1 MDTDRPKKTFSQ
13 YKKPTFP
20 LTDILA
26 FQQESYD
33 MFLKDGLKSLF
44 DEFFPISDSN
54 ERFSISFVS
63 HRLEEPQLT
72 HQKAKEAFTT
82 YAAPLRVVMRLNNT
96 VTKRVVEEE
105 VLLSNIPM
113 MTPQRSFII
122 NGVERTIVSQLIRS
136 QGIRFFKETKRKT
149 RSTFGAQVVPQKGK
163 GIWLVFE
170 SDVAG
175 NVSVRVDQSAR
186 RIPVT
191 TFIRAFGPEKRDEVL
206 ALFDDDPAARR
217 VMEQTF
223 AEDSANTMDEVWLS
237 FYKVLRSGSVV
248 RPDRAKEM
256 VLSRFSPEW
265 YNISEIGRINFNK
278 RFGLPITEKTK
289 KNLVL
294 TLEDIVVIVKEIVR
308 LNNAPDAV
316 GDDIDHLGFRRIRS
330 VGELV
335 YEHARTGF
343 IRVRKNVRDKMLT
356 QDPKLLELP
365 TNVLN
370 LRTFQSTIHGFFNT
384 DQLSQTLKQQNILD
398 QLEHLRTISAL
409 GVGGVTREHANVSV
423 RDVHRTHYGRI
434 CPINTPERGNIGL
447 VLHLA
452 LYTRINEYG
461 LLECPYNVVADGK
474 VTNDIVYM
482 TATEEERHRIA
493 GADVMTDENGR
504 ILQETV
510 LVRHSGQYDRV
521 GPDEVDYADAATGQ
535 ILSIASALVPFS
547 NNTIPYRSATGTRM
561 QQQAIPCLRPEKP
574 LISTGYE
581 EEFARSSGR
590 LALAE
595 EDGEIVSVDAKH
607 VAVKAKGGAV
617 RRHDLELF
625 KLAGSAYTF
634 ANHQRPSVSPGD
646 RVKKGDVLAD
656 VSSTVDGGIAV
667 GKNLRVAFLPYDS
680 TFNDAIII
688 SERLV
693 HDDVLTSV
701 QVKEHVVD
709 VRETKLGPDVMT
721 ADIPNVPERKLR
733 NLGLDGVVRVG
744 SEVVPGDILVGK
756 LTPRGEMQM
765 SAEEHLLLSIF
776 GDKAKDMRDTSKTL
790 PPGERGKVVSV
801 QVRDRESD
809 HMIDMGVLK
818 QVHVIVADL
827 RRIQVGDKLANRYG
841 NKGVISRIAPIEDMP
856 FTSDGEPIDIVLSS
870 LGVPSRKNIGQIL
883 EMHLGLAA
891 HALGYRAVVPP
902 MTSITEDELRKE
914 LTTAGYPESGQ
925 VDLHDGKTGEKFAG
939 DVSVGWVYTLKLEH
953 MVQDKVHARST
964 GRYSLVTQQPPGGR
978 SRFGGGR
985 LGEMEV
991 WALLGHGAAHTLR
1004 EMLTIK
1010 SDDMHGRNMA
1020 YNAIIRKKPIMQSGT
1035 PAAFNV
1041 LLYYLR
1047 GLGLNITLE
1056 SADGADGDRRDE
1068 IVDKARYA

>member
-1 MDTDRPKKTFSQ
+1 MDTARPKKTFSR
-13 YKKPTFP
+13 YKEPSFP
-20 LTDILA
+20 LNDILA
-26 FQQESYD
+26 FQEESYGT
-33 MFLKDGLKSLF
+33 FLDAGLKSLF
-44 DEFFPISDSN
+44 EEFFPIEDSN
-54 ERFSISFVS
+54 NRYKISFVS
-63 HRLEEPQLT
+63 HRLEEPRLSP
-72 HQKAKEAFTT
+72 QKAKESFTSYT
-82 YAAPLRVVMRLNNT
+82 APLRVVLHLNNT

-105 VLLSNIPM
+105 VLFGDIPM

-149 RSTFGAQVVPQKGK
+149 RDTFGAQVVPQKGK

-170 SDVAG
+170 SDVNG
-175 NVSVRVDQSAR
+175 LVSVRVDQSSR
-186 RIPVT
+186 RLPIT
-191 TFIRAFGPEKRDEVL
+191 TFIRAFGPETQADVL
-206 ALFDDDPAARR
+206 KLFADDPAAHKSI
-217 VMEQTF
+217 EQSF
-223 AEDSANTMDEVWLS
+223 ADDTATTMDEVWLA

-248 RPDRAKEM
+248 SPERAKEM
-256 VLSRFSPEW
+256 VQSRFSPEW

-278 RFGLPITEKTK
+278 RFSLPITEETK
-289 KNLVL
+289 DNLVL
-294 TLEDIVVIVKEIVR
+294 NLEDIVVIVKEIVR
-308 LNNAPDAV
+308 LNNTPGAE

-365 TNVLN
+365 TNVIN

-384 DQLSQTLKQQNILD
+384 DQLSQTLKQQNVLD

-409 GVGGVTREHANVSV
+409 GAGGVTREHANVSV

-452 LYTRINEYG
+452 LYARINEYG
-461 LLECPYNVVADGK
+461 LLECPYNVVKGGK
-474 VTNDIVYM
+474 VTDEIAFM
-482 TATEEERHRIA
+482 TAAEDERYKIA
-493 GADVMTDENGR
+493 GADVETDGKGS
-504 ILQETV
+504 ITQETV
-510 LVRHSGQYDRV
+510 LVRHDGQYDRV
-521 GPDEVDYADAATGQ
+521 SPQEVDYVDAATGQ
-535 ILSIASALVPFS
+535 ILSIASALVPFAS
-547 NNTIPYRSATGTRM
+547 NTIPYRSATGTRM

-574 LISTGYE
+574 LIATGYE
-581 EEFARSSGR
+581 EAFARSSGR
-590 LALAE
+590 LMVAE
-595 EDGEIVSVDAKH
+595 EDGEVVSVDAKH
-607 VAVKAKGGAV
+607 IAVKSRNDTK
-617 RRHDLELF
+617 RYDLEVF

-634 ANHQRPSVSPGD
+634 ANHQRPSVSLGD
-646 RVKKGDVLAD
+646 KVKKGDVLAD
-656 VSSTVDGGIAV
+656 IASTVDGSIAV

-680 TFNDAIII
+680 TFNDAIIV

-693 HDDVLTSV
+693 HDDVLTSI

-733 NLGLDGVVRVG
+733 NLGLDGVIRVG

-790 PPGERGKVVSV
+790 PPGEQGKVVSV

-818 QVHVIVADL
+818 QVHIIVADL
-827 RRIQVGDKLANRYG
+827 RRVKVGDKLANRYG

-856 FTSDGEPIDIVLSS
+856 FTSDGEPIDIILSS
-870 LGVPSRKNIGQIL
+870 LGVPSRKNIGQVL

-891 HALGYRAVVPP
+891 HAQGYQAIVPP
-902 MTSITEDELRKE
+902 MTSITEDELRNE
-914 LTTAGYPESGQ
+914 LVEAGYPESGQ
-925 VDLHDGKTGEKFAG
+925 VDLYDGKTGDRFAG
-939 DVSVGWVYTLKLEH
+939 DVSIGWVYTLKLEH

-964 GRYSLVTQQPPGGR
+964 GRYSLITQQPPGGR

-1010 SDDMHGRNMA
+1010 SDDMHGRNIA
-1020 YNAIIRKKPIMQSGT
+1020 YNAIIRKKPIVQTGT

-1047 GLGLNITLE
+1047 GLGLNVTLDT
-1056 SADGADGDRRDE
+1056 ADDQKEPGP
-1068 IVDKARYA
+1068 VDKIQYT

>member
-1 MDTDRPKKTFSQ
+1 MN
-13 YKKPTFP
+13 
-20 LTDILA
+20 DILA
-26 FQQESYD
+26 FQQESYES
-33 MFLKDGLKSLF
+33 FLKDGLKSLF
-44 DEFFPISDSN
+44 EEFFPITDSN
-54 ERFSISFVS
+54 ERFIVSFVS
-63 HRLEEPQLT
+63 HRLEKPRFT
-72 HQKAKEAFTT
+72 HQKAKELFTSYT
-82 YAAPLRVVMRLNNT
+82 VPLRVVLQLNNT
-96 VTKRVVEEE
+96 VTKKVVEEE
-105 VLLSNIPM
+105 MLFGDIPM

-136 QGIRFFKETKRKT
+136 QGIRFFKEMKRKT

-170 SDVAG
+170 SDING
-175 NVSVRVDQSAR
+175 CIFVRVDQSSR
-186 RIPVT
+186 KIPVT

-206 ALFDDDPAARR
+206 ALFSDDQDAQKA
-217 VMEQTF
+217 MERTF
-223 AEDSANTMDEVWLS
+223 EEDNANTMDEVWLA

-248 RPDRAKEM
+248 SPERAKEM
-256 VLSRFSPEW
+256 VQSRFSPDW

-278 RFGLPITEKTK
+278 RFGLPITDKTK

-294 TLEDIVVIVKEIVR
+294 TLEDIVVIIQEITR
-308 LNNAPDAV
+308 LNNSPDAV

-356 QDPKLLELP
+356 QDPKMLELP

-384 DQLSQTLKQQNILD
+384 DQLSQTLKQQNVLD
-398 QLEHLRTISAL
+398 QIEHLRTISAL
-409 GVGGVTREHANVSV
+409 GAGGVTREHANVSV

-452 LYTRINEYG
+452 LYARINKYG
-461 LLECPYNVVADGK
+461 LLECPYNVVKDGK
-474 VTNDIVYM
+474 VTDEVVYM
-482 TATEEERHRIA
+482 TATEEERYIIA
-493 GADVMTDENGR
+493 GADVVTDDSGT
-504 ILQETV
+504 ITQESV
-510 LVRHSGQYDRV
+510 LVRQGGQYNRV
-521 GPDEVDYADAATGQ
+521 APQDIEYLDAATGQ
-535 ILSIASALVPFS
+535 ILSVASALVPFS

-590 LALAE
+590 LAFAQ
-595 EDGEIVSVDAKH
+595 EDGEVVSVDAKH
-607 VAVKAKGGAV
+607 VAVKEKNGNV
-617 RRHDLELF
+617 QRHDLELF

-634 ANHQRPSVSPGD
+634 ANHQRPSVSLGD
-646 RVKKGDVLAD
+646 KVKKGDVLAD
-656 VSSTVDGGIAV
+656 ISSTVDGSIAI

-680 TFNDAIII
+680 TFNDAIIV

-709 VRETKLGPDVMT
+709 VMDTKLGPDVMT

-733 NLGLDGVVRVG
+733 NLGLDGVIRVG
-744 SEVVPGDILVGK
+744 SEVAPGDILVGK
-756 LTPRGEMQM
+756 LTPRGEMQI

-776 GDKAKDMRDTSKTL
+776 GDKAKDMQDTSKTL

-818 QVHVIVADL
+818 QVHIIVADT

-841 NKGVISRIAPIEDMP
+841 NKGVISRIAPVEDMP
-856 FTSDGEPIDIVLSS
+856 FTNDGEPVDIILSS

-891 HALGYRAVVPP
+891 HSLGYQAVVPP
-902 MTSITEDELRKE
+902 MTSITEEELQKE
-914 LTTAGYPESGQ
+914 LVGAGYPETGQ
-925 VDLHDGKTGEKFAG
+925 VDLFDGRTGEQFAG
-939 DVSVGWVYTLKLEH
+939 KVSIGWIYTLKLEH

-964 GRYSLVTQQPPGGR
+964 GRYSLITQQPPGGR

-1020 YNAIIRKKPIMQSGT
+1020 YNAIIRKKPILQTGT

-1047 GLGLNITLE
+1047 GLGLQVTFGSDDE
-1056 SADGADGDRRDE
+1056 DGEMSDVE
-1068 IVDKARYA
+1068 EKMNYV